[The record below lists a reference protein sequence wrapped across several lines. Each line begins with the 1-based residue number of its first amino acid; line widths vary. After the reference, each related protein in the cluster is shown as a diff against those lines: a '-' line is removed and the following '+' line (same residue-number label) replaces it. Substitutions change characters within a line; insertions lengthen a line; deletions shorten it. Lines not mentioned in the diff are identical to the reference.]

1 VKRVGLRAKL
11 AWGFGLLLTMLVL
24 LGGVSY
30 YSLLRVTAATE
41 EANNSLTRKEQAT
54 LTEVE
59 VRQQIQAANDH
70 TFNGDAPAQQRYV
83 AAKEEAQRSLD
94 NLSKLLATE
103 KGKALLAKL
112 LQSTQQISNLTDQQI
127 SLRNANRNYEA
138 TDMAFSPKEEQAIKN
153 VADDAAQLEGWE
165 DTLAQDALVAE
176 HRAQARANFVTVLL
190 VLCGLLVGIAVAT
203 FIARSITRSLSRML
217 GMIQEIASKN
227 LTQSD
232 LTVTCRD
239 EVGQAEGAL
248 NSMKNSLRELINSIA
263 ATAEQVASASQEI
276 SSSAAQSAENARV
289 QSDQTQQVV
298 AAMQEMAKTVQQVLD
313 SSTSAS
319 DSSQKAAEAAH
330 RGGQVVE
337 EALATIRSIAD
348 SSKGVAASI
357 ATLGSSSEQISKIV
371 GVIDDIA
378 DQTNLLALNAAIE
391 AARAG
396 EQGRGFAVVSDEV
409 RKLAERTTQATKEI
423 ASTVDSIQS
432 ETGRAVSAMDKG
444 TRDVTAGVAKTS
456 ASGEALREI
465 IQMSAKV
472 GDVISEITS
481 AANQQSDATQQVN
494 ASMSQISNLVQESS
508 VAANHTASACT
519 DLSNLA
525 IDLRSLVNQFKLDS
539 DESDQSSITSSD
551 RPAERLFPPAKAS
564 GAAAGSYGN

>member
-41 EANNSLTRKEQAT
+41 QANNSLTRKQQAT
-54 LTEVE
+54 LIEVE
-59 VRQQIQAANDH
+59 VRKQIQAANDH
-70 TFNGDAPAQQRYV
+70 TFNGDAPAQQRYA
-83 AAKEEAQRSLD
+83 AAKEEAQRSLED
-94 NLSKLLATE
+94 LSKLLVTE

-112 LQSTQQISNLTDQQI
+112 LQSTQQISSLTDQQI
-127 SLRNANRNYEA
+127 VLRNANRNYEA

-153 VADDAAQLEGWE
+153 IADDAAQLEGWE

-248 NSMKNSLRELINSIA
+248 NGMKNNLRELINSIA

-396 EQGRGFAVVSDEV
+396 ERGRGFAVVSDEV

-423 ASTVDSIQS
+423 ASTVDAIQS
-432 ETGRAVSAMDKG
+432 ETGLAVSAMDKG

-525 IDLRSLVNQFKLDS
+525 LDLRSLVNQFKLDS
-539 DESDQSSITSSD
+539 DESGRSSISSSE
-551 RPAERLFPPAKAS
+551 RPAERLFPPARAS
-564 GAAAGSYGN
+564 GAAAGTFWN